1 MKYSQYFIPTLRE
14 IPAEAEIASHKLMLR
29 AGMIRKSSAGI
40 YSFLP
45 LAHRVLKK
53 IIKIVEEE
61 MDRAGGVQVLLP
73 MVQPAEIWQQ
83 TGRWDV
89 YGEEMFRLKDRHQR
103 DFCLGPTHEEMITSL
118 VKNEVR
124 SYRELPLRLYQ
135 IQNKYRDEIRPRFGV
150 MRARE
155 FIMKDLYSF
164 DRDND
169 GLNRSYQAMF
179 EAYNQI
185 FTRCGLEFRA
195 VEADSGAIGGDVSH
209 EFMVLA
215 DSGEAVI
222 LYCEEC
228 SYAANNE
235 KATAALPSSME
246 EPLLPIEKVH
256 TPGQATV
263 PEVTTYLSVPPSQLI
278 KTLFYQTDDEILAVL
293 VRGDDEIN
301 DIKLGNLL
309 NKPYRLAPPE
319 EIASKL
325 DLPVGYVG
333 PLGLQEKRVKVLAD
347 LRIKAMANSI
357 CGANLKDYHLRNV
370 NLERDFR
377 VDSFADLRLA
387 KAGDQCPHCQH
398 PLLETR
404 GVEVGHIFKLGTK
417 YSSSLRATF
426 RDEQGEEKPLIMGCY
441 GIGISRIVAA
451 AIEQNN
457 DQDGIK
463 WPVPIAPF
471 QVLILPISK
480 EQLPQAEEI
489 YKGLIAAG
497 VEVLLDDRDERAG
510 VKFKDADLI
519 GIPVR
524 LTVGPKGLAKEEVEV
539 KLRMTGED
547 LRWSLS
553 EVTSQVLAY
562 LKAHSPGGVLNEIM
576 PTNQSQDGVILEKK

>member
-1 MKYSQYFIPTLRE
+1 MRYSQYFIPTLRE
-14 IPAEAEIASHKLMLR
+14 VPAEAEIASHKLMLR

-53 IIKIVEEE
+53 IIRIVEEE
-61 MDRAGGVQVLLP
+61 MERAGGIQVLLP
-73 MVQPAEIWQQ
+73 MVQPAEIWKE

-89 YGEEMFRLKDRHQR
+89 YGEEMFRLKDRHHR
-103 DFCLGPTHEEMITSL
+103 DFCLGPTHEEMITTL
-118 VKNEVR
+118 VRNEVR
-124 SYRELPLRLYQ
+124 SYRDLPLRLYQ

-164 DRDND
+164 DRDQE
-169 GLNRSYQAMF
+169 GLNSSYQAMF
-179 EAYNQI
+179 EAYNRI
-185 FTRCGLEFRA
+185 FTRCGLQFRA

-235 KATAALPSSME
+235 KASAALTSKDQES
-246 EPLLPIEKVH
+246 PLPVEKVH
-256 TPGQATV
+256 TPGKATV
-263 PEVTTYLSVPPSQLI
+263 PEVTAFLSLPSAKLI
-278 KTLFYQTDDEILAVL
+278 KTLFYQVEEEIIAVL

-301 DIKLGNLL
+301 DIKLGNLI

-319 EIASKL
+319 EIADRL
-325 DLPVGYVG
+325 GLPVGYVG
-333 PLGLQEKRVKVLAD
+333 PLGLKEKGVKVWAD
-347 LRIKAMANSI
+347 FRIKNMINAV
-357 CGANLKDYHLRNV
+357 CGANIRDYHLCNV
-370 NLERDFR
+370 NLERDFS
-377 VDSFADLRLA
+377 VDDFFDLRLA
-387 KAGDQCPHCQH
+387 KAGDECPHCHH
-398 PLLETR
+398 PLAETR

-417 YSSSLRATF
+417 YSTALQANF
-426 RDEQGEEKPLIMGCY
+426 HDEDGKDRPLIMGCY
-441 GIGISRIVAA
+441 GIGVSRIVAA

-471 QVLILPISK
+471 QVIILPISTD
-480 EQLPQAEEI
+480 QLPQAESI
-489 YKGLIAAG
+489 YKELSAAG
-497 VEVLLDDRDERAG
+497 VDVLLDDRNERAG

-519 GIPVR
+519 GIPIR
-524 LTVGPKGLAKEEVEV
+524 ITIGAKSLAKGEVEV
-539 KLRMTGED
+539 RLRMNNQD
-547 LRWSLS
+547 LHWPLS
-553 EVTSQVLAY
+553 EITSKVLAY
-562 LKAHSPGGVLNEIM
+562 IKSSTPEV
-576 PTNQSQDGVILEKK
+576 

>member
-14 IPAEAEIASHKLMLR
+14 VPAEAEIASHKLMLR

-45 LAHRVLKK
+45 LAYRVLKK
-53 IIKIVEEE
+53 IIRIVEEE
-61 MDRAGGVQVLLP
+61 MERAGGTQVLLP
-73 MVQPAEIWQQ
+73 MVQPAEIWKE

-89 YGEEMFRLKDRHQR
+89 YGEEMFRLKDRHNR

-124 SYRELPLRLYQ
+124 SYRDLPLRLYQ

-164 DRDND
+164 DRDHE
-169 GLNRSYQAMF
+169 GLSNSYQAMF
-179 EAYNQI
+179 EAYNRI
-185 FTRCGLEFRA
+185 FTRCGLRFRA

-235 KATAALPSSME
+235 KASAALLSSE
-246 EPLLPIEKVH
+246 DKESPLPVEKVH

-263 PEVTTYLSVPPSQLI
+263 PEVTAFLSLSPTKLI
-278 KTLFYQTDDEILAVL
+278 KTLFYQVEEEIIAVL
-293 VRGDDEIN
+293 IRGDDEVN
-301 DIKLGNLL
+301 DIKLGNLI

-319 EIASKL
+319 EIAEKL
-325 DLPVGYVG
+325 GLPVGYVG
-333 PLGLQEKRVKVLAD
+333 PQGLKEKGVKVWAD
-347 LRIKAMANSI
+347 LRIKTMVNAV
-357 CGANLKDYHLRNV
+357 CGANIRDYHICNA
-370 NLERDFR
+370 NLERDFS
-377 VDSFADLRLA
+377 VDDFFDLRLA
-387 KAGDQCPHCQH
+387 KAGDECPHCHH
-398 PLLETR
+398 PLAETR

-417 YSSSLRATF
+417 YSTALQATF
-426 RDEQGEEKPLIMGCY
+426 HDEDGKDKPLIMGCY
-441 GIGISRIVAA
+441 GIGISRILAA

-463 WPVPIAPF
+463 WPIPIAPF
-471 QVLILPISK
+471 QVIILPISTD
-480 EQLPQAEEI
+480 QLPQAENI
-489 YKGLIAAG
+489 YKELSAAG
-497 VEVLLDDRDERAG
+497 VEVLLDDRNERAG

-519 GIPVR
+519 GLPIR
-524 LTVGPKGLAKEEVEV
+524 ITIGAKSLAKGEVEV
-539 KLRMTGED
+539 RLRMTNED
-547 LRWSLS
+547 LHWSLS
-553 EVTSQVLAY
+553 EITSNVLAY
-562 LKAHSPGGVLNEIM
+562 IKRSTPEV
-576 PTNQSQDGVILEKK
+576 